1 MTNSTTTYEVDFEAF
16 LPKGSKNAPTL
27 AEGLVLWWKTYQE
40 SGFLRKYLDCSV
52 INSSAGCIRVEGSND
67 LGDAVENKIRS
78 TMKKIRVED
87 LGEMQAAD
95 LLASIPEEDPQGRGL
110 GDLRDMEKKLSVKI
124 IFDDDGGHVYLVG
137 DAKKL
142 EKKTFAIRNLL
153 SHYHWRLSGTDV
165 SSKNLC
171 SQKSPKLSSY

>member
-1 MTNSTTTYEVDFEAF
+1 MKNSTTSCEAFEVDFAAF
-16 LPKGSKNAPTL
+16 LPKGSKDVPTL
-27 AEGLVLWWKTYQE
+27 TKALVLWWKTYQE
-40 SGFLRKYLDCSV
+40 SGFLRKYPDCTV
-52 INSSAGCIRVEGSND
+52 ADSSAGFIRIERGKGAEGV
-67 LGDAVENKIRS
+67 VENKIRS
-78 TMKKIRVED
+78 TMRKIQVED
-87 LGEMQAAD
+87 LGKMQATD

-110 GDLRDMEKKLSVKI
+110 RDLRDMENKLSVKI

-171 SQKSPKLSSY
+171 S